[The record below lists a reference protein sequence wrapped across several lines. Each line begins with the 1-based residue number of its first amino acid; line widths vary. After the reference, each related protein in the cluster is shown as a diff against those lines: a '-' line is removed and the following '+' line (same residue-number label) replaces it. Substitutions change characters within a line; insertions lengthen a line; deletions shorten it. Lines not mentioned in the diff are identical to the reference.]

1 MVPRRRAAT
10 CEPRGVR
17 MTLANQL
24 TLIRLVAVVPVM
36 VALYLPFGWART
48 VALVVYVLA
57 ILTDYFDG
65 IVARRSGEVTGFGK
79 LMDSIADKALI
90 VSIFFA
96 LVGEGSMA
104 AWMAAIMVIREFA
117 VTGMR
122 MVALEAGE
130 VIAANRWGK
139 AKMNAQSLA
148 VFILLLGEPGASG
161 WRGVVSEIGWW
172 AMLVAVVLTLLSGW
186 SYLRDTPRILSI
198 TSKRDQRL

>member
-1 MVPRRRAAT
+1 
-10 CEPRGVR
+10 

-24 TLIRLVAVVPVM
+24 TMIRLIAVIPVM
-36 VALYLPFGWART
+36 VALYLPFGWARWL
-48 VALVVYVLA
+48 ALGLYAGA
-57 ILTDYFDG
+57 ILTDYLDG
-65 IVARRSGEVTGFGK
+65 IAARRSNKVTGFGK

-117 VTGMR
+117 VTGLR
-122 MVALEAGE
+122 MVALESGE

-148 VFILLLGEPGASG
+148 VFVLLLGMPDAEG
-161 WRGVVSEIGWW
+161 WRGTMIDVGWW
-172 AMLVAVVLTLLSGW
+172 LMLVATILTIISGW
-186 SYLRDTPRILSI
+186 SYLRDTPRILAIQSR
-198 TSKRDQRL
+198 RDQRL

>member
-1 MVPRRRAAT
+1 
-10 CEPRGVR
+10 
-17 MTLANQL
+17 MTFANQL
-24 TLIRLVAVVPVM
+24 TLLRLVAVLPVM
-36 VALYLPFGWART
+36 IALYLPFGWARW
-48 VALVVYVLA
+48 VALALYVVA

-65 IVARRSGEVTGFGK
+65 IVARRSGKVTGFGK

-161 WRGVVSEIGWW
+161 WRGVFAEIGWW

-186 SYLRDTPRILSI
+186 SYLRDAPRILSV
-198 TSKRDQRL
+198 TSKRHQRL